1 MGASDKINLR
11 SNLRQRINRQ
21 EQAGDVGD
29 AYFSAVR
36 TSLQSSFRFLLRVNG
51 IPFALVSDVDRPNP
65 VLGPPKEFQ
74 LLNWKFK
81 YPTGTVA
88 WADVTFTIREVFD
101 NSVTDSIAGIVL
113 NKYKLIGHDN
123 PMQVDSNNL
132 KDMSKSALM
141 ASLGDVTIEVINPA
155 GDVYEQWRLHGAFV
169 KSISFSKLTYSS
181 PSLVGTTI
189 GLSYDWATLTYT
201 DESNKQK
208 TY

>member
-1 MGASDKINLR
+1 MGASSKINKR
-11 SNLRQRINRQ
+11 SRLRQQIAKQ
-21 EQAGDVGD
+21 EQTGDLGD
-29 AYFSAVR
+29 AYFNAVR
-36 TSLQSSFRFLLRVNG
+36 TSLQSSFRFLLRVSG

-88 WADVTFTIREVFD
+88 WNDVTFTIREVFE
-101 NSVTDSIAGIVL
+101 NSVTDSVAGIVL

-123 PMQVDSNNL
+123 PMQVDPNNL

-141 ASLGDVTIEVINPA
+141 TSLGDVTIEVIKPD
-155 GDVYEQWRLHGAFV
+155 GDVYEQWRLNGAFI
-169 KSISFSKLTYSS
+169 KSISFSKLSYNT

-189 GLSYDWATLTYT
+189 ALSYDWATLAYT
-201 DESNKQK
+201 DDMGNQK